1 MAVILSRET
10 EKLIEER
17 PAEFSDTSA
26 DEFVRDAIRN
36 YLGMRGPD
44 IEDLDEETQAAIAE
58 GLAQLDRGE
67 KIPHAEV
74 VTFFH
79 SLRDKHE

>member
-10 EKLIEER
+10 EKMIEER
-17 PAEFSDTSA
+17 PPEFCDTSA
-26 DEFVRDAIRN
+26 DEFVQAAIRN
-36 YLGMRGPD
+36 YLEMRGPD

-67 KIPHAEV
+67 RIPHADVEA
-74 VTFFH
+74 FAR
-79 SLRDKHE
+79 SLREKNG